1 LILLPLEHQSMAA
14 SGASPDTCCPECPVH
29 CPGVGGV
36 LCNSSHVP
44 MLSSPPLCLSSPP
57 LCHADTYTHTHY
69 TRRQSWEVHDPSEE
83 DSSSYVVVCLRQL
96 LRRLLLPCVCVCVC
110 GACMCVCVRQ
120 AGRQAARQWRVRA
133 ASLAACRH
141 ASAHTHQ
148 PKQSLTRDPS
158 RTSNPHT
165 KGNQNH
171 PPTPPH
177 TNTDRLAVLLF
188 VGPDRPSWSR
198 PHAHAQKRTGQ

>member
-44 MLSSPPLCLSSPP
+44 MLSSLPLCLSSPP

-110 GACMCVCVRQ
+110 VRCMYVCVCQ
-120 AGRQAARQWRVRA
+120 AGRQAGGTAVAGACSQPGSLPARQCPHA
-133 ASLAACRH
+133 PAQAKPDQGSL
-141 ASAHTHQ
+141 THIQPPHQRQ
-148 PKQSLTRDPS
+148 PK
-158 RTSNPHT
+158 
-165 KGNQNH
+165 
-171 PPTPPH
+171 PPTNPPTH
-177 TNTDRLAVLLF
+177 K
-188 VGPDRPSWSR
+188 
-198 PHAHAQKRTGQ
+198 H